1 MDPIDSTLSAMEINR
16 QQSQARVAGNAHSI
30 FEHSGDACLIVRH
43 SGEILYLNNAAN
55 QLFAHYSAG
64 NLSLGELLPCFSV
77 DQSDPT
83 GLSKSLSVY
92 QKNVPV
98 TLTGLDQNGGRMAL
112 RLNGVEISDTQYTLI
127 LSREPQEHPLQDELL
142 RLRELQQVTLASV
155 ADGILITDAEGRIVI
170 INDAAREMLG
180 LVSSDIEGEPVDD
193 VLRLCGADE
202 TQALE
207 SLFAQTIRRGDRVHA
222 GSDSR
227 LLVANRNPLPVSAQ
241 ASPVRSSQAEIVG
254 AVITLRDNS
263 ETRRLSAKLSWQA
276 NHDALTLLPNRR
288 YFEAELARAME
299 GARFGS
305 ANHGLI
311 YVDIYQFQVVND
323 TCGHAAGDELLKRLA
338 QLFGKALRSQDLL
351 ARLGSDEFGILLR
364 NCTLAGTHR
373 VANLLLRGVEQFVFA
388 WGGKRLTVGISVG
401 AVAIDRDSESD
412 AQVMAAA
419 EASCAAAKEA
429 GRNRIHL
436 YHHHNS
442 QIVERRRN
450 EMHWVEKINDALAE
464 NRLVL
469 YQQSVVPVVLTDLA
483 GNTAHVPHYEIL
495 VRMRDRDGNIILP
508 GQFIPAAERYGL
520 MEDIDRW
527 VLTNVVDY
535 IARRELAGLAP
546 VSYAVNLSGPTL
558 GNESFRD
565 FVLQELLRTGIDTK
579 ALNFEI
585 TETAAVGNFNRAVR
599 FIETFRAR
607 GCEFYLDDFGSGMSS
622 FSYLKDLPVDYL
634 KIDGAFIKSMETD
647 SVDYAMVS
655 AINHLAH
662 VMGIKTVAEYVENE
676 GILKLLE
683 KLGVDYAQGFGI
695 AAPAP
700 VHSLR

>member
-1 MDPIDSTLSAMEINR
+1 VDPVDSTLSTMEKNR
-16 QQSQARVAGNAHSI
+16 QQGQAHAVGNARSI
-30 FEHSGDACLIVRH
+30 FEHSRDACLIVRH
-43 SGEILYLNNAAN
+43 SGEILYLNNAAI
-55 QLFAHYSAG
+55 QLFSHYSND
-64 NLSLGELLPCFSV
+64 NLSLGELLPCLDV
-77 DQSDPT
+77 DKNDSAGIP
-83 GLSKSLSVY
+83 KALSVY
-92 QKNVPV
+92 QSNVPL
-98 TLTGLDQNGGRMAL
+98 TLVGLDSSGSRLAL
-112 RLNGVEISDTQYTLI
+112 RLNGVEIGGTQSTII
-127 LSREPQEHPLQDELL
+127 LSRESQEHPLQDELL
-142 RLRELQQVTLASV
+142 RQREVQQVTLSSV
-155 ADGILITDAEGRIVI
+155 ADGILISDAEGRVVI

-180 LVSSDIEGEPVDD
+180 LGSADVEGEPVDS
-193 VLRLCGADE
+193 VLRLCGAEE
-202 TQALE
+202 TQILE
-207 SLFAQTIRRGDRVHA
+207 SMFAQVIRRDDRVHA
-222 GSDSR
+222 DSDSR
-227 LLVANRNPLPVSAQ
+227 LLVENRNPLPVSAQ

-288 YFEAELARAME
+288 YFEAELGRAME
-299 GARFGS
+299 AARFGN

-311 YVDIYQFQVVND
+311 YVDIYQFQIVND

-373 VANLLLRGVEQFVFA
+373 VANLLLRGVEQFVFS

-469 YQQSVVPVVLTDLA
+469 YQQPVVPVVLSNLA
-483 GNTAHVPHYEIL
+483 DNQPHVPHYEIL
-495 VRMRDRDGNIILP
+495 VRMRDRDGNVILP

-535 IARRELAGLAP
+535 IARRERAGLAT

-565 FVLQELLRTGIDTK
+565 FVQQELSRTAIDAK

-585 TETAAVGNFNRAVR
+585 TETAAVGNFSRAIR

>member
-1 MDPIDSTLSAMEINR
+1 
-16 QQSQARVAGNAHSI
+16 
-30 FEHSGDACLIVRH
+30 
-43 SGEILYLNNAAN
+43 
-55 QLFAHYSAG
+55 
-64 NLSLGELLPCFSV
+64 
-77 DQSDPT
+77 
-83 GLSKSLSVY
+83 
-92 QKNVPV
+92 
-98 TLTGLDQNGGRMAL
+98 
-112 RLNGVEISDTQYTLI
+112 
-127 LSREPQEHPLQDELL
+127 
-142 RLRELQQVTLASV
+142 
-155 ADGILITDAEGRIVI
+155 
-170 INDAAREMLG
+170 
-180 LVSSDIEGEPVDD
+180 
-193 VLRLCGADE
+193 
-202 TQALE
+202 
-207 SLFAQTIRRGDRVHA
+207 
-222 GSDSR
+222 
-227 LLVANRNPLPVSAQ
+227 
-241 ASPVRSSQAEIVG
+241 
-254 AVITLRDNS
+254 
-263 ETRRLSAKLSWQA
+263 
-276 NHDALTLLPNRR
+276 
-288 YFEAELARAME
+288 
-299 GARFGS
+299 
-305 ANHGLI
+305 
-311 YVDIYQFQVVND
+311 
-323 TCGHAAGDELLKRLA
+323 LA
-338 QLFGKALRSQDLL
+338 QLFGKTLRSQDLL

-388 WGGKRLTVGISVG
+388 WGGKRLTVGISIG

-450 EMHWVEKINDALAE
+450 EMHWVAKINDALAE

-469 YQQSVVPVVLTDLA
+469 YQQPVVPVVLPSLSD
-483 GNTAHVPHYEIL
+483 NDVHVPHYEVL

-527 VLTNVVDY
+527 VLSNVVDY
-535 IARRELAGLAP
+535 IARRERAGLAA

-565 FVLQELLRTGIDTK
+565 FVLQELSRTGIDAK

-585 TETAAVGNFNRAVR
+585 TETAAVGNFNRAIR

-683 KLGVDYAQGFGI
+683 NLGVDYAQGFGI

>member
-1 MDPIDSTLSAMEINR
+1 MDPVDSTLSTMEKNR
-16 QQSQARVAGNAHSI
+16 QQGQTHAIGSARSI
-30 FEHSGDACLIVRH
+30 FEHSQDACLIVRH
-43 SGEILYLNNAAN
+43 SGEILYLNNAAI
-55 QLFAHYSAG
+55 QLFSHYSID
-64 NLSLGELLPCFSV
+64 NLLLGELLPCMDV
-77 DQSDPT
+77 DKNDSAGIP
-83 GLSKSLSVY
+83 KALSVY
-92 QKNVPV
+92 QSGLPL
-98 TLTGLDQNGGRMAL
+98 TLTGLDASGVRLAL
-112 RLNGVEISDTQYTLI
+112 RLNGVEIGDTESTII
-127 LSREPQEHPLQDELL
+127 LSRESQEHPLQDELL
-142 RLRELQQVTLASV
+142 RQREIQQVTLSSV
-155 ADGILITDAEGRIVI
+155 ADGILISDAEGRVLI

-180 LVSSDIEGEPVDD
+180 LVSGDVEGEPVDD
-193 VLRLCGADE
+193 ILRLCGSEE
-202 TQALE
+202 TQILE
-207 SLFAQTIRRGDRVHA
+207 SMFAQVIRRGDRVHA
-222 GSDSR
+222 DSDSR

-263 ETRRLSAKLSWQA
+263 EARRLSAKLSWQA

-288 YFEAELARAME
+288 YFEAELSRAME
-299 GARFGS
+299 AARFGTE
-305 ANHGLI
+305 NHGLI
-311 YVDIYQFQVVND
+311 YVDIYQFQIVND

-373 VANLLLRGVEQFVFA
+373 VANLLLRGVEQFVFS

-469 YQQSVVPVVLTDLA
+469 YQQPVVPVVISSLA
-483 GNTAHVPHYEIL
+483 DNQAHVPHYEVL

-527 VLTNVVDY
+527 VLSNVVDY
-535 IARRELAGLAP
+535 IARRERAGLAA

-565 FVLQELLRTGIDTK
+565 FVQQELSRTAIDAK

-585 TETAAVGNFNRAVR
+585 TETAAVGNFARAIR

-662 VMGIKTVAEYVENE
+662 VMGIRTVAEYVENE